1 MASSGG
7 EAADKF
13 LAGAVGGMVECL
25 VVQPFDMLKTRFQLM
40 PGNTPSL
47 AVAFRDIYRE
57 GGVMR
62 FYRGMLPEMSSMVP
76 KNSVMYGTY
85 DFTKEFLE
93 PRLGSSVAVEWL
105 SAAAASG
112 PEAVTVT
119 PFQVV
124 KVRLQAKEHL
134 SRYRGT
140 THALATILREEG
152 LLTLYTGLNVTFI
165 RNLVWNG
172 VYFPTMFLVKKY
184 IMPETQSGS
193 ARATMVTLG
202 SGFCGGTFATCF
214 NNPLDVAKSRIQAPV
229 QGQPLKYTSC
239 FQALLLIKHEE
250 GVGALYKGF
259 KPKVLRMGIGG
270 GVAMAVYELV
280 LESMGHH
287 RKRAL

>member
-1 MASSGG
+1 MPC
-7 EAADKF
+7 
-13 LAGAVGGMVECL
+13 GA
-25 VVQPFDMLKTRFQLM
+25 PFDMLKTRFHLM

-47 AVAFRDIYRE
+47 TAAFRSVYWE

-62 FYRGMLPEMSSMVP
+62 FYRGMLPEMTSMVP
-76 KNSVMYGTY
+76 KNSAMYGTY
-85 DFTKEFLE
+85 DFTKELLE
-93 PRLGSSVAVEWL
+93 PKLGSGVAVEWL

-112 PEAVTVT
+112 PEALTVT

-134 SRYRGT
+134 ARYRGT
-140 THALATILREEG
+140 AHVLTTILREEG
-152 LLTLYTGLNVTFI
+152 FLMLYIGLSVTFF

-172 VYFPTMFLVKKY
+172 VYFPTMFLVKKH
-184 IMPETQSGS
+184 IMPETESGS
-193 ARATMVTLG
+193 ARASMVTLG

-214 NNPLDVAKSRIQAPV
+214 NAPLDVAKSRIQALV
-229 QGQPLKYTSC
+229 KGQPQKYTSTL
-239 FQALLLIKHEE
+239 QTLLLIKHEE

-280 LESMGHH
+280 LESLGER
-287 RKRAL
+287 RKRAP